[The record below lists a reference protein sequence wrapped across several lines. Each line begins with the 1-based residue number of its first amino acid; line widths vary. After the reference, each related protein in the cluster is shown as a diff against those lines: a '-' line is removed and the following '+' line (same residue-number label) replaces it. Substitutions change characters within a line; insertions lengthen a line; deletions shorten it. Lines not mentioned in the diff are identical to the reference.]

1 MWIFSHGARW
11 HRRRRRR
18 RRHIIVH
25 RFFSGGGRR
34 GIDAAAGG
42 KLSGHMKRSVRQVHH
57 LSPRHA
63 VTVVRQINRGEQMAA
78 PLFY

>member
-11 HRRRRRR
+11 HRRRR
-18 RRHIIVH
+18 IVVH
-25 RFFSGGGRR
+25 RFFSGRGQR

-42 KLSGHMKRSVRQVHH
+42 CKLNGHTKTSVRQVHH

-63 VTVVRQINRGEQMAA
+63 VVVVEQINWEK
-78 PLFY
+78 